1 MHATEHNNQERLNPQ
16 RVRNSIIGFVL
27 SPKALSSILVN
38 RLKHQVLAAQT
49 KRAPATLS
57 FEVSQN
63 LQLSAVYFCT
73 GRHPSCLIIEADWNE
88 DRSPSY

>member
-1 MHATEHNNQERLNPQ
+1 MDATEHSNQERLNPQ

-49 KRAPATLS
+49 
-57 FEVSQN
+57 
-63 LQLSAVYFCT
+63 
-73 GRHPSCLIIEADWNE
+73 NE
-88 DRSPSY
+88 PPPRSPSKSARICTSQLFAFAQAD